1 MAHTAADSAGAQHAP
16 GTPTRRPLTR
26 ERILRTALRL
36 IDEQGLEALTMRK
49 LAQDLRADPMALY
62 RHFANK
68 DALLDGLSEMLW
80 AEAALPEHLPREDAG
95 WQETLFAVADSLHA
109 LAHAHP
115 HAYALLLSPRIFPLA
130 ALRLWDAV
138 MERLQQAGFARE
150 RAAAAFC
157 TVCGYAMGTAMVELS
172 ALAPDAA
179 CTADAA
185 AELSDIERL
194 TEIMRR
200 VPRETPPHLVE
211 VACVLTN
218 CDMDAQFRFGL
229 DLMLAGLTSKA

>member
-1 MAHTAADSAGAQHAP
+1 
-16 GTPTRRPLTR
+16 
-26 ERILRTALRL
+26 L
-36 IDEQGLEALTMRK
+36 IDEQGLETLTMRK
-49 LAQDLRADPMALY
+49 LAQELGVDPMSLY

-68 DALLDGLSEMLW
+68 DALLDGLTEVLW
-80 AEAALPEHLPREDAG
+80 AEVALPEDLPGEDMG
-95 WQETLFAVADSLHA
+95 WQETLRTVAGALHA

-115 HAYALLLSPRIFPLA
+115 HAYALVLSPRIFPLA

-150 RAAAAFC
+150 RAAAACC
-157 TVCGYAMGTAMVELS
+157 TVCGYALGAAMVELS

-179 CTADAA
+179 VCAADAA
-185 AELSDIERL
+185 AERADIQRFA
-194 TEIMRR
+194 EIMRR
-200 VPRETPPHLVE
+200 LPRETPPRLVE

-229 DLMLAGLTSKA
+229 DLMLAGLMSKA